1 MLTWR
6 EILEAEEVD
15 DRRTVGEMHP
25 DIPVSRQ
32 GRALIL
38 DLKDREFKVLSS
50 GFTNGGY
57 SDDPQAVINMSGS
70 GGKPEFSVMMG
81 GLDEFDESVA
91 RYVEKLGLDPK
102 RCVCMNTA
110 ANMDNAIFTN
120 VVSMEGIGVSSA
132 ITAGIRHNGGR
143 PGDPSYYD
151 EASDTRGEKS
161 GTIII
166 LISIDADLSESAML
180 SVMMMV
186 TEAKSCVVQEL
197 QARSLYSPNIATGSG
212 TDQVAVI
219 VKKGSKRI
227 DGFSRTSDLA
237 FTIADCVKKGL
248 REALARQSGMDTE
261 LQTDVMTILSR
272 YNLTQ
277 NTIREEIRFPATMEE
292 LMDALEVVRSDKY
305 LATLAMAVLNIQDGI
320 RNGRISEKEGL
331 DVARSICENEVLG
344 GVRDKV
350 ERIRLDSAESIP
362 DLVSYTAALKLLRT
376 VEKRRCCR
384 EE

>member
-6 EILEAEEVD
+6 EVLEAEEVD
-15 DRRTVGEMHP
+15 DRRAVGEMHP
-25 DIPVSRQ
+25 GIPVFRQ
-32 GRALIL
+32 GRALIM
-38 DLKDREFKVLSS
+38 DLKDGGFKVLSS

-57 SDDPQAVINMSGS
+57 SEDPQAVINMSGS

-91 RYVEKLGLDPK
+91 RYVEKLGLDSE

-110 ANMDNAIFTN
+110 ANMDNAIITN
-120 VVSMEGIGVSSA
+120 MVSKDGIGVSTA

-151 EASDTRGEKS
+151 EAADTHGEKS

-166 LISIDADLSESAML
+166 LISIDADLSKSAML
-180 SVMMMV
+180 SAMMMV
-186 TEAKSCVVQEL
+186 TEAKSCVVQEF

-219 VKKGSKRI
+219 VKRGSKKV
-227 DGFSRTSDLA
+227 DVFSRTSDLA
-237 FTIADCVKKGL
+237 IAIADCVKKGL

-277 NTIREEIRFPATMEE
+277 DTIREEIRFPATMEE
-292 LMDALEVVRSDKY
+292 LMGALDIVRRDKY
-305 LATLAMAVLNIQDGI
+305 LATMAMAVLNIQDGV
-320 RNGRISEKEGL
+320 RNGRIPESEGL
-331 DVARSICENEVLG
+331 EVAKLICEKDVLG
-344 GVRDKV
+344 GVKNKV
-350 ERIRLDSAESIP
+350 ERIRLDSAENIP
-362 DLVSYTAALKLLRT
+362 DLISYTAALKLLRT
-376 VEKRRCCR
+376 VEERRCCR

>member
-15 DRRTVGEMHP
+15 DRRTVGEMRP
-25 DIPVSRQ
+25 GIPVDRQ

-110 ANMDNAIFTN
+110 ANMDNAIITN

-248 REALARQSGMDTE
+248 REALARQSGMDIE

>member
-15 DRRTVGEMHP
+15 DRRTVGEIHP
-25 DIPVSRQ
+25 AIPVDRQ

-38 DLKDREFKVLSS
+38 DLNDKEFKVLSS

-110 ANMDNAIFTN
+110 ANMDNAIITN
-120 VVSMEGIGVSSA
+120 AVSVEGIGVSSA

-151 EASDTRGEKS
+151 EAADTRGEKS

-180 SVMMMV
+180 SFMMMV

-248 REALARQSGMDTE
+248 REALARQSGMDIE

-272 YNLTQ
+272 YNLIQ

-376 VEKRRCCR
+376 VEERRCCR

>member
-25 DIPVSRQ
+25 GIPVDRQ

-70 GGKPEFSVMMG
+70 GGKPEVSVMMG

-110 ANMDNAIFTN
+110 ANMDNAIITN

-248 REALARQSGMDTE
+248 REALARQSGMDIE